1 MVARWHGSVKRA
13 VLSGHVISAY
23 KGLDVPLIED
33 EDEGEREL
41 MRRTRREE
49 KRKG

>member
-1 MVARWHGSVKRA
+1 MGSVKRA

-23 KGLDVPLIED
+23 TGLDVPFITG

-41 MRRTRREE
+41 IR
-49 KRKG
+49 KRKRKRVK